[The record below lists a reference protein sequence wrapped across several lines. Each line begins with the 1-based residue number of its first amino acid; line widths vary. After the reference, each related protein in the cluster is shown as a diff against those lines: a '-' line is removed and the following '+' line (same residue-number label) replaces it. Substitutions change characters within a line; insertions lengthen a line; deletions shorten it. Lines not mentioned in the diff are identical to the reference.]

1 MQVII
6 YTLIRNATL
15 YIKLLTICSK
25 TFDWDLYL
33 KLLDYIVNTL
43 DVFISLSVNLIFMP
57 LYLKSTSF
65 KQNTLAVDCANCSLI
80 IEIFS
85 V

>member
-33 KLLDYIVNTL
+33 KLLDYIVNRCVYFPFSKSDL
-43 DVFISLSVNLIFMP
+43 HPSLFEI
-57 LYLKSTSF
+57 YLFQK
-65 KQNTLAVDCANCSLI
+65 KNTLAVDCANCSLI

>member
-25 TFDWDLYL
+25 KFDWDLYL
-33 KLLDYIVNTL
+33 KLLDYIVNRCVYFPFSKSDL
-43 DVFISLSVNLIFMP
+43 HPSLFEI
-57 LYLKSTSF
+57 YLFPKKYYGS
-65 KQNTLAVDCANCSLI
+65 
-80 IEIFS
+80 
-85 V
+85 